1 MTPLPEPPVVEA
13 LGVLTERVPG
23 LVCVVLFGS
32 SATGTAGPE
41 SDLDLAVLAA
51 RPLGPL
57 ERFDVQEAVAARVG
71 RDVDLVDLRAASTVM
86 QAQIVST
93 GRVVLDTDPDERARF
108 ETVVYSSYAMLN
120 EERAGILADVAARG
134 TVYRR
139 ADVRG

>member
-1 MTPLPEPPVVEA
+1 MTGPALDDA
-13 LGVLTERVPG
+13 LGVLRARVPA
-23 LVCVVLFGS
+23 LLCVYLFGS
-32 SATGTAGPE
+32 AASGAAGPE
-41 SDLDLAVLAA
+41 SDVDLAILAA
-51 RPLGPL
+51 RPLGPV